1 MNLSQNTQAIL
12 LLTGYFNP
20 ASSSNIKPLTVG
32 EWSRFAEY
40 LKNKTIQPNQLL
52 ESDYLSLLEGF
63 VDKSITLERI
73 NALLKRGTA
82 MAVALEKWS
91 RTNIW
96 VISRADKEYPERLKK
111 KLGHNSPPILYGC
124 GNKALLNK
132 GGIGVVGSRNV
143 SEQDLDYTKQL
154 GAKVAESGFS
164 IVSGGAKGVDQAAML
179 ATLEIEGTVIGIM
192 ADSLFRASSSRQYRQ
207 HIINN
212 NLLLITPFYPEAG
225 FNAGN
230 AMQRN
235 KYIYCLSDATVVVH
249 SGKPKG
255 SKRGGGT
262 WTGAL
267 ENLKKSWVPLWVKQT
282 DDAKAGN
289 ALIVQEGAHWLSDD
303 IQQVVIEQLL
313 HMPSDSTLITS
324 DDIFSEAQCETTGIE
339 EAVLPTAKPEPLE
352 TEVVTTVEQK
362 EDGGESMPPFNIPET
377 FYEYFLLLAEP
388 LLQEEKPVNELVK
401 VLDINK
407 TQLNVWLKKAVED
420 KKVNKLN
427 KPVRYQW
434 LRKDEQQG
442 SLF

>member
-362 EDGGESMPPFNIPET
+362 EDGGESMASFNMPET

-388 LLQEEKPVNELVK
+388 LLQEEKPVDELVK